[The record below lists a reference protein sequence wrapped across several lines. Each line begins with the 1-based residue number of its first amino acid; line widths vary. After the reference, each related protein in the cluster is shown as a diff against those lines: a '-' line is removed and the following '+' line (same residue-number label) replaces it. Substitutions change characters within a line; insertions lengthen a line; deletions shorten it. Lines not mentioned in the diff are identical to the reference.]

1 MAPFVARAV
10 IQSRPPVIDYKAPS
24 STRAIDALQEGD
36 TRKNLLKF
44 GAWMTGSDAGGEDLL
59 ADALECACNPD
70 EGRPWDPA
78 QGTFGTHMR
87 IVMRDLAKRE
97 QRSSRNR
104 HEVLSP
110 KKVAKAQSMAPIAD
124 EALADARKLHRLQAM
139 GEAVRERLAT
149 RPLALKVFDARM
161 AGTER
166 ADDLSRLFARTVE
179 EIYDANSQIVY
190 HAANVLRE
198 QQEAEEAEMK
208 ELRERAIKEKRS

>member
-1 MAPFVARAV
+1 
-10 IQSRPPVIDYKAPS
+10 VIDFKAPS
-24 STRAIDALQEGD
+24 STRAIAALGEGD

-59 ADALECACNPD
+59 ADALESVCDPD

-78 QGTFGTHMR
+78 RGTFGAHMR

-104 HEVLSP
+104 HELLSP
-110 KKVAKAQSMAPIAD
+110 KKVAKAHSTAPIAD
-124 EALADARKLHRLQAM
+124 EALADARRLHRLQAM

-149 RPLALKVFDARM
+149 RPLALQVFDARM
-161 AGTER
+161 AGTEH
-166 ADDLSRLFARTVE
+166 ADDLARLFTRTVE

-190 HAANVLRE
+190 HAARVLKE
-198 QQEAEEAEMK
+198 YQEAEEAEMK
-208 ELRERAIKEKRS
+208 ALRERARKEKLS